1 MKRKLKLLGME
12 TTLHT
17 ITCVDVLGSKNGWT
31 LLVSFVIGAIADR
44 NPSV

>member
-1 MKRKLKLLGME
+1 VKRKLKLLGVE

-17 ITCVDVLGSKNGWT
+17 IICVVVLGSKNGWT
-31 LLVSFVIGAIADR
+31 LLVSFVIGLADR

>member
-1 MKRKLKLLGME
+1 MKRKLKLLRME

-17 ITCVDVLGSKNGWT
+17 IICVVVLGGKNGWT
-31 LLVSFVIGAIADR
+31 LLVSFVIGVADR